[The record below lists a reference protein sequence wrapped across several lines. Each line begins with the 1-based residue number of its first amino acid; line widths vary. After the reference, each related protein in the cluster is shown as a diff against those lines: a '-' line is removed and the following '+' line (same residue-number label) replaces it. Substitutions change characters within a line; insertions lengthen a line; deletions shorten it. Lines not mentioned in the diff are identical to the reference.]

1 MKEVVAACVAE
12 QRRRHAQAGRR
23 AVSHSAPSKSGPR
36 PVPSPAVCP
45 LPSFDTEAE
54 FTVIGNVLDG
64 RASFGALQAQLE
76 PADFYEPR
84 HQAIWKAMGSL
95 ERKGQPIDA
104 VMVHAELRDMGLA
117 RQAGGSPYLARARD
131 ESPFV
136 LKIKHL
142 VDRIADKSR
151 ARQFS
156 RVIKDAAAQA
166 PAEDETG
173 RQELIDRLRA
183 ISEPREPKPTVSSLG
198 FWATK
203 FDGLRLAP
211 PKREWLFS
219 IDGAPCFPRGHVGS
233 LIADGGVGKSY
244 LLYQFAIAAALGGL
258 WLETF
263 QFSKSGRVAL
273 FMGEDDELEAQNR
286 LWKACNERDLCT
298 QDRDRVCEHVKV
310 FPLHGIDV
318 ALVET
323 DRTGNC
329 SRTVF
334 AAELF
339 DSLRRE
345 ADKEKFEWSA
355 IVFDPLARFGSADTE
370 TSNSSATR
378 FAQVTEE
385 FTKLPG
391 NPSVLVSHHASQN
404 SVRAGTPEGRGVTG
418 IRNAFRWG
426 LTMVKVQAD
435 DLSGV
440 ILRGNKSNLSPAW
453 RDIALVRNPWR
464 GADPAEQDRSGTL
477 RLARG
482 TEPDKLF
489 EAADML
495 GKRRGPEPVK
505 GSEYECRVLDAYN
518 ANSGIAS
525 KSALAKA
532 AGGKRKEVMAAIARL
547 VERSELPERFRG
559 GSQEPVG
566 DT

>member
-1 MKEVVAACVAE
+1 
-12 QRRRHAQAGRR
+12 
-23 AVSHSAPSKSGPR
+23 
-36 PVPSPAVCP
+36 VCP

-76 PADFYEPR
+76 PADFYEPK

-136 LKIKHL
+136 LKIKLL

-156 RVIKDAAAQA
+156 RAIKDAAAQA
-166 PAEDETG
+166 PTEDESG

-183 ISEPREPKPTVSSLG
+183 INEPREPQATVSSLG

-244 LLYQFAIAAALGGL
+244 LLYQFAVAAALGGH

-263 QFSKSGRVAL
+263 RFSKPGRVAL
-273 FMGEDDELEAQNR
+273 LMGEDDALEAHNR
-286 LWKACNERDLCT
+286 LWKACNERDLCA
-298 QDRDRVCEHVKV
+298 QDRDRVGGHVKI

-378 FAQVTEE
+378 FSQAIEE

-391 NPSVLVSHHASQN
+391 NPSCLVSHHASLA
-404 SVRAGTPEGRGVTG
+404 SVRSGFPESRGVGG

-426 LTMVKVQAD
+426 LTMTKVQAD
-435 DLSGV
+435 DLCGV
-440 ILRGNKSNLSPAW
+440 ILRGNKSNLSPTW
-453 RDIALVRNPWR
+453 RDIPLVRNPWR
-464 GADPAEQDRSGTL
+464 GADPTEQDRSGTL

-482 TEPDKLF
+482 DEGDRLF
-489 EAADML
+489 ESAEL
-495 GKRRGPEPVK
+495 LRGRRGPEPIA
-505 GSEYECRVLDAYN
+505 ENDYEGRVLSAHDKFPHAT
-518 ANSGIAS
+518 SCD
-525 KSALAKA
+525 ALAKKTS
-532 AGGKRKEVMAAIARL
+532 GKRQPVIAAIRRL
-547 VERSELPERFRG
+547 AERGELPDSFLSR
-559 GSQEPVG
+559 SQKKGENE
-566 DT
+566 